1 MTSRLRFRVPA
12 ALAALALSSLPAFAQ
27 TSSPELDALR
37 RELEAL
43 RAGQDAIRRDLQ
55 EIKQQLQQRTAAA
68 PAAPQNVVLDLA
80 GDPAKGRPDAP
91 LTLVEFS
98 DYQCPFCAKTAR
110 ETFPAVEKAYVETGK
125 VRYVFR
131 DFPLSMHRYAFKA
144 AEAANC
150 AGEQGKYWEMHD
162 RLFENVGAL
171 EPEKLPGYAQAAGLD
186 PAKFE
191 ECLGSGRHAEE
202 IRADME
208 DGRKAGVRGTPTL
221 MIGTTEPGSTRLAVV
236 EILRGAQSQ
245 ESLQAALD
253 RLLAAKR

>member
-1 MTSRLRFRVPA
+1 MTSSRLRALVI
-12 ALAALALSSLPAFAQ
+12 LAALALSPLPAFAQ

-55 EIKQQLQQRTAAA
+55 EIKQQLAQQRTAAA

-98 DYQCPFCAKTAR
+98 DYQCPFCARIAR

-162 RLFENVGAL
+162 RLFENVSAL
-171 EPEKLPGYAQAAGLD
+171 EPEKLPGYAQAVGLD
-186 PAKFE
+186 PGRFE

-221 MIGTTEPGSTRLAVV
+221 MIGTTEPGSTKLAVV
-236 EILRGAQSQ
+236 EILRGAQSP
-245 ESLQAALD
+245 EALQAALD